1 MGKRRKFS
9 DEFKREAVVL
19 ADQPGVTK
27 AQVGRE
33 LGVHANVLTR
43 WSRELRDSGAKAF
56 SGAVHGRWA
65 HWDRVAYR
73 AKYRPISTFLDWSK
87 PQFMCALPP
96 ERSCPIPDS
105 NKRLKDFRK
114 VDLNNDSSIDRNE
127 YEANEFRKFDKID
140 LDKDTLID
148 LEEWSKIYGR

>member
-43 WSRELRDSGAKAF
+43 W
-56 SGAVHGRWA
+56 
-65 HWDRVAYR
+65 RVG
-73 AKYRPISTFLDWSK
+73 PV
-87 PQFMCALPP
+87 M
-96 ERSCPIPDS
+96 
-105 NKRLKDFRK
+105 
-114 VDLNNDSSIDRNE
+114 
-127 YEANEFRKFDKID
+127 
-140 LDKDTLID
+140 
-148 LEEWSKIYGR
+148 